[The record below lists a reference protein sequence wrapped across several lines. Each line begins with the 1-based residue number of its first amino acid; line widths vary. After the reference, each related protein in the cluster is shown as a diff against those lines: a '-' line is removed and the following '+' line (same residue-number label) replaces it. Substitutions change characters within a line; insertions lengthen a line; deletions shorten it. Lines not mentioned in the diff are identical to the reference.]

1 MADDDLLKEFL
12 DDTQS
17 HLEAIEDDALQLE
30 RDFSNRE
37 LIDDIFRR
45 VHSIKGN
52 AGMLGFSDIHENGQ
66 EFETFLDS
74 VRERGSS
81 TPEEVEAIFNSLD
94 SLKSVV
100 GDLRAK
106 KGFGREPVP
115 AAEETVAAPSPPEQP
130 ESHEAEAAAPQ
141 PAPQVSDEKPP
152 VESGAGSG
160 EAEREAERK
169 EEESVTFLTFDLAG
183 EKYGVD
189 IMKVREIITT
199 GTITR
204 VPNTKSF
211 VEGVMNLR
219 DQVIP
224 VFNLKARLEVDTS
237 GQPEQSEEKNIII
250 VEISKLAT
258 GLKVDEVT
266 GIKMFNVSSISSP
279 DSFYGSIPSDYLY
292 GIGQAEDGAV
302 ILLETNDLC
311 DPSELLY

>member
-1 MADDDLLKEFL
+1 MPDDDLLKEFL

-100 GDLRAK
+100 GDLRAE

-115 AAEETVAAPSPPEQP
+115 VAEETVAAPPPEP
-130 ESHEAEAAAPQ
+130 TESHEAEAAAPA
-141 PAPQVSDEKPP
+141 PEPQVPDEKPP
-152 VESGAGSG
+152 VETAAVPG
-160 EAEREAERK
+160 EAERATGRK

-204 VPNTKSF
+204 VPNTKGF

-237 GQPEQSEEKNIII
+237 DQPEQSEEKNIII
-250 VEISKLAT
+250 VEVSRLAT

-292 GIGQAEDGAV
+292 GIGQAEEGAV

>member
-17 HLEAIEDDALQLE
+17 HLEAIEDDVLRLE
-30 RDFSNRE
+30 NDFSNRE

-66 EFETFLDS
+66 EFETFLDG

-81 TPEEVEAIFNSLD
+81 APEEVEAIFNSLD

-100 GDLRAK
+100 GDLREQ
-106 KGFGREPVP
+106 KGFGREPAP
-115 AAEETVAAPSPPEQP
+115 AAEETVAAAPPPEP
-130 ESHEAEAAAPQ
+130 ERRETEAVPPLPEPLAPSGEAPVKNHAVPGKAEAAA
-141 PAPQVSDEKPP
+141 
-152 VESGAGSG
+152 G
-160 EAEREAERK
+160 RK
-169 EEESVTFLTFDLAG
+169 EGNKITFLTFDLAG

-224 VFNLKARLEVDTS
+224 VFNLKARLDVDTS
-237 GQPEQSEEKNIII
+237 AQEDQSEEKNIII

-266 GIKMFNVSSISSP
+266 GIKMFDTSRISSP
-279 DSFYGSIPSDYLY
+279 DAFYGSIPSDYLY
-292 GIGQAEDGAV
+292 GIGQAEEGAV